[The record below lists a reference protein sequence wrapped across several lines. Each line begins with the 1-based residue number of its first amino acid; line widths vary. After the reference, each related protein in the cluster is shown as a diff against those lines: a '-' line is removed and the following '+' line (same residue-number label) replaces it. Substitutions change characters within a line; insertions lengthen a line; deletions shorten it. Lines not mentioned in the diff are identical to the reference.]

1 MKRTVSSPLEPMNLD
16 AVRAAILEAAA
27 IAQTVANLKKA
38 AKAATIKPH
47 AKAAEQ
53 LVEQMIAAGELHAHT
68 AGKSPRYG
76 RDRPPLRNDPEKV
89 RAALLRAAEPPK
101 TLAQLV
107 KLAVS
112 ETQAEKKFVEAE
124 AHKLIVEGLLHP
136 QGPQKSAPF
145 GRQKPIPPHPLEV
158 APGKTEFGKL
168 VTAAQKLL
176 TKIPLVSVEELLDRL
191 RAALTDQPVPTQ
203 RRISADT
210 AKPTVTIPGPPATT
224 PPSASVGMPP
234 AVVTRPAPVPPLPT
248 LTSESLRASIKE
260 AYEELCLDPDFR
272 DRLVE
277 IRRLYRRLQRKHP
290 DLAVDDFHRELLDLE
305 RHRIVELHDLNEV
318 QRAKEPE
325 LAIRRNDRLLYYV
338 IWR

>member
-1 MKRTVSSPLEPMNLD
+1 MNQN
-16 AVRAAILEAAA
+16 AVQAAILQAAA
-27 IAQTVANLKKA
+27 TPQTLAQLKKA
-38 AKAATIKPH
+38 AKSATTKHH

-68 AGKSPRYG
+68 SGKSPRYS
-76 RDRPPLRNDPEKV
+76 RDRPRPRNDPEKV

-112 ETQAEKKFVEAE
+112 ETQAEKKFVESE
-124 AHKLIVEGLLHP
+124 VHKLIAQGLLHQ
-136 QGPQKSAPF
+136 QGPQKSAPY
-145 GRQKPIPPHPLEV
+145 GRQKPTPPHPLEV
-158 APGKTEFGKL
+158 APGKTEFSKL

-176 TKIPLVSVEELLDRL
+176 TKIPTVSLEELLDRL
-191 RAALTDQPVPTQ
+191 RAALTGQPVPTE
-203 RRISADT
+203 RRIPADT
-210 AKPTVTIPGPPATT
+210 AKPAPTIPAPHTT
-224 PPSASVGMPP
+224 SSRLESVGMPP
-234 AVVTRPAPVPPLPT
+234 PVVASTASVSPPPT

-290 DLAVDDFHRELLDLE
+290 DLAVDDFHRELLHLE

-318 QRAKEPE
+318 QQAKEPE